1 MLIQYGEI
9 VTSFGSMT
17 AGITDNCLIW
27 LDHDCTEASIADMK
41 IRLGRHQDELTFI
54 RNDEA
59 VSWVEQWME
68 KYFAGMQVDSPPVA
82 FTGTAFQN
90 QVWQALL
97 QIGYG
102 EVCSYKNIADRIGN
116 PKAVRAVGQ
125 AINRNPISIIV
136 PCHRVI
142 GTDGKLTGY
151 NGGLDKKTYL
161 LNLEQKKA

>member
-1 MLIQYGEI
+1 MRIQYGEI
-9 VTSFGSMT
+9 ATSFGAMI
-17 AGITDNCLIW
+17 AGITEDRLIW
-27 LDHDCTEASIADMK
+27 LDHGCSDARIDDMK
-41 IRLGRHQDELTFI
+41 KRLGRHQDGLTFI
-54 RNDEA
+54 KDDQA
-59 VSWVEQWME
+59 VSWVKHLLEA
-68 KYFAGMQVDSPPVA
+68 YFTGTHVEIPPVT

-90 QVWQALL
+90 QVWQSLL

-102 EVCSYKNIADRIGN
+102 EVCTYKDIAERIGN

-142 GTDGKLTGY
+142 GTNGKLTGY

-161 LNLEQKKA
+161 LDLEQKKA